1 MWEQEENWLFHK
13 CPELLWITRSNQP
26 WGWTFLL
33 TSQKPDRKD
42 EEDRHFFS
50 LIMRKNDTQ
59 EAFQSFLQYGL
70 SFKSSEREMN
80 TENSSCA
87 TKKSHTPEQNPQ
99 LKGHYKGRF
108 NCKSWLSGHYA
119 SKALKIT
126 TQTIFQNEY
135 LSGATLGIVNKME
148 ARPQPPLLIL
158 QARSW
163 DEGVRSCDSD
173 LFFPFFSWIGCKE
186 C

>member
-1 MWEQEENWLFHK
+1 MAPFSEGGR
-13 CPELLWITRSNQP
+13 TRGGTRVGGNKRRPDSSTGARNCSESPCSNPAWP

-80 TENSSCA
+80 TENSGCA
-87 TKKSHTPEQNPQ
+87 IKKRHTPEQNPE
-99 LKGHYKGRF
+99 LKRHYKG
-108 NCKSWLSGHYA
+108 
-119 SKALKIT
+119 
-126 TQTIFQNEY
+126 IFSRTE
-135 LSGATLGIVNKME
+135 LIKW
-148 ARPQPPLLIL
+148 PLCF
-158 QARSW
+158 QSP
-163 DEGVRSCDSD
+163 ENH
-173 LFFPFFSWIGCKE
+173 
-186 C
+186 